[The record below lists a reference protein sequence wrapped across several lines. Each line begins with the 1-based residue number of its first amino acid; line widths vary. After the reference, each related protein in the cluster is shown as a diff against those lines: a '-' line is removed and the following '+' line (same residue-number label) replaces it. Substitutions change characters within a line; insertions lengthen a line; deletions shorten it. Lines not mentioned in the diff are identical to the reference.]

1 MLAVFGLF
9 GAWGRAQ
16 DSRQPALKPV
26 EQGVADMGPLSGP
39 GRVLSPGLRQ
49 PSGFDRVYE
58 VEIDGKKYF
67 ARQNGAT
74 VAVFPRSN
82 YTSFRGMVMPTVPA
96 GTTFYLGGL
105 PANARPLSPEE
116 MPSNWAGQPQSL
128 AMPVKS
134 LDNRVNLS
142 AAPESAR
149 DQSSPLA
156 MANQPLS
163 QAMASQPSSQSA
175 REQFAPR
182 GVSIDVPPSAG
193 SIWQSEAYRVQR
205 TGQLIDAALAAR
217 VKAAKAS

>member
-1 MLAVFGLF
+1 M
-9 GAWGRAQ
+9 R
-16 DSRQPALKPV
+16 PV
-26 EQGVADMGPLSGP
+26 EQGVSDMGPLSGP

-82 YTSFRGMVMPTVPA
+82 YTTFRGVVMPTVPA

-116 MPSNWAGQPQSL
+116 MPPNWAGQPQNL
-128 AMPVKS
+128 ATPAKS

-142 AAPESAR
+142 AAAGSAR
-149 DQSSPLA
+149 DQVSPQWGA
-156 MANQPLS
+156 SPPSPQPTRE
-163 QAMASQPSSQSA
+163 QPRPVASNISPSS
-175 REQFAPR
+175 
-182 GVSIDVPPSAG
+182 G

-217 VKAAKAS
+217 TNGGRAS